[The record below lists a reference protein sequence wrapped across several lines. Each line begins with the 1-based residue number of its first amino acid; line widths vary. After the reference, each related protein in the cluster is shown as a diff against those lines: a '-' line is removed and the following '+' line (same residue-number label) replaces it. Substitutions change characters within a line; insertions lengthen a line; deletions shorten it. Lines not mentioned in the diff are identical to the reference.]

1 MHNTRIT
8 NKPYLNKG
16 KTYQQ
21 SLSNAEIKEKLKD
34 YSKVDDIKTVSIGT
48 HIRYY
53 NIDPKTREKTFR
65 LGGTLNK
72 IDPEHRFII
81 LSNGTITW
89 SAQIPHCIF
98 FRKLT
103 EAELKAELKE
113 EIKKEV
119 MTEVMSPEMLHL
131 DDENEE
137 LKKENSILK
146 KKIESLQYMEKEYKK
161 LVNSNEL
168 LNKQLEQIKI
178 EIKKDKKEKNKK

>member
-8 NKPYLNKG
+8 NKPYTNKG

-34 YSKVDDIKTVSIGT
+34 YSKVDNITTVSIGT

-53 NIDPKTREKTFR
+53 TIDPKTKEKIFR

-81 LSNGTITW
+81 LSNGEITW
-89 SAQIPHCIF
+89 SAQIPNCIF

-103 EAELKAELKE
+103 ESELKAELKE

-119 MTEVMSPEMLHL
+119 MTEVMSPDMLHL
-131 DDENEE
+131 DEENEE
-137 LKKENSILK
+137 LKNENKILK
-146 KKIESLQYMEKEYKK
+146 KKIESLHYIEKEYKS
-161 LVNSNEL
+161 LVSKNEFL
-168 LNKQLEQIKI
+168 TEQLEKIKN
-178 EIKKDKKEKNKK
+178 EIKKEKNKSKK